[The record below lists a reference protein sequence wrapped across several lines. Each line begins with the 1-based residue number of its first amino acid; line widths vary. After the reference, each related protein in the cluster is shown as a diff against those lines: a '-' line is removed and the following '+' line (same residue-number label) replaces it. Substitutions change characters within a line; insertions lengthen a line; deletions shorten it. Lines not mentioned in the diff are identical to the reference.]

1 MSKINPIFAL
11 VMILNLAI
19 SLPLITCALFSMLI
33 LLEWC
38 NRQLREQHT
47 LFAFMLTATL
57 LYVGHYIYFNR
68 AADLLPLSDILYV
81 SANLTVY
88 PLYLIYIIR
97 LTSKWRAVYWLMLL
111 PGLLAIM
118 ATGTGYIFMTDEE
131 DRMFVHNYL
140 YHNSQTGLTD
150 MALFQAYIRQFCK
163 LVFAIEVIATVVI
176 GSMMIRRYDRMVDEF
191 YADTD
196 DKSMRNI
203 QSILYLVLTIAILSF
218 IVNIIGRARFTDHE
232 IILTTTSLM
241 FSALLFA
248 IGYEG
253 LHRHFSIIDMR
264 TNKEQVSNDDS
275 AALKDAVNRSMTER
289 IIALVE
295 NDKIY
300 LQPDLKLDD
309 LAQMMHTNR
318 TYIYQAVNQQMGI
331 SFNEFINRYRIAH
344 AKRLSEHEEVQLTQN
359 AFSKKEVGHLHLG
372 SVPLSIYQCKKVI
385 QPLLPQ

>member
-68 AADLLPLSDILYV
+68 AVDLLPLSDILYV

-218 IVNIIGRARFTDHE
+218 IVNIIGRARFTNHE

-344 AKRLSEHEEVQLTQN
+344 AKRLMASDPTLSMNDVALQSGFASLSSFYRN
-359 AFSKKEVGHLHLG
+359 MKK
-372 SVPLSIYQCKKVI
+372 YN
-385 QPLLPQ
+385 

>member
-1 MSKINPIFAL
+1 MSKIIPIFAL

-150 MALFQAYIRQFCK
+150 MALFQAYIHQFCK

-295 NDKIY
+295 NGKIY

-344 AKRLSEHEEVQLTQN
+344 AKRLMASDPTLSMNDVALQSGFASLSSFYRN
-359 AFSKKEVGHLHLG
+359 MKK
-372 SVPLSIYQCKKVI
+372 YN
-385 QPLLPQ
+385 

>member
-33 LLEWC
+33 LLEWY

-140 YHNSQTGLTD
+140 YHNSQTELTD

-203 QSILYLVLTIAILSF
+203 QSILYLVLTIAVLSF

-248 IGYEG
+248 IGYQG

-309 LAQMMHTNR
+309 VAQMMHTNR

-344 AKRLSEHEEVQLTQN
+344 AKRLMASDPTLSMNDVALHSGFASLSSFYRN
-359 AFSKKEVGHLHLG
+359 MKK
-372 SVPLSIYQCKKVI
+372 YN
-385 QPLLPQ
+385 

>member
-33 LLEWC
+33 LLEWY

-295 NDKIY
+295 NDNIY

-344 AKRLSEHEEVQLTQN
+344 AKRLMASDPTLSMNDVALLSGFASLSSFYRN
-359 AFSKKEVGHLHLG
+359 MKK
-372 SVPLSIYQCKKVI
+372 YN
-385 QPLLPQ
+385 

>member
-47 LFAFMLTATL
+47 LLAFMLTATL

-203 QSILYLVLTIAILSF
+203 QSILYLVLTIAVLSF

-309 LAQMMHTNR
+309 VAQMMHTNR

-344 AKRLSEHEEVQLTQN
+344 AKRLMASDPTLSMNDVALLSGFASLSSFYRN
-359 AFSKKEVGHLHLG
+359 MKK
-372 SVPLSIYQCKKVI
+372 YN
-385 QPLLPQ
+385 

>member
-203 QSILYLVLTIAILSF
+203 QSILYLVLTIAVLSF

-232 IILTTTSLM
+232 IILTTTSLT

-309 LAQMMHTNR
+309 VAQMMHTNR

-344 AKRLSEHEEVQLTQN
+344 AKRLMASDPTLSMNDVALLSGFASLSSFYRN
-359 AFSKKEVGHLHLG
+359 MKK
-372 SVPLSIYQCKKVI
+372 YN
-385 QPLLPQ
+385 

>member
-11 VMILNLAI
+11 VMIFNLAI

-203 QSILYLVLTIAILSF
+203 QSILYLVLTIAVLSF

-344 AKRLSEHEEVQLTQN
+344 AKRLMASDPTLSMNDVALHSGFASLSSFYRN
-359 AFSKKEVGHLHLG
+359 MKK
-372 SVPLSIYQCKKVI
+372 YN
-385 QPLLPQ
+385 

>member
-68 AADLLPLSDILYV
+68 AVDLLPLSDILYV

-309 LAQMMHTNR
+309 VAQMMHTNR

-344 AKRLSEHEEVQLTQN
+344 AKRLMASDPTLSMNDVALHSGFASLSSFYRN
-359 AFSKKEVGHLHLG
+359 MKK
-372 SVPLSIYQCKKVI
+372 YN
-385 QPLLPQ
+385 

>member
-264 TNKEQVSNDDS
+264 TNKEHVSNDDS

-309 LAQMMHTNR
+309 VAQMMHTNR

-344 AKRLSEHEEVQLTQN
+344 AKRLMASDPTLSMNDVALLSGFASLSSFYRN
-359 AFSKKEVGHLHLG
+359 MKK
-372 SVPLSIYQCKKVI
+372 YN
-385 QPLLPQ
+385 

>member
-97 LTSKWRAVYWLMLL
+97 LTSKWKSFYWLMLI
-111 PGLLAIM
+111 PGFIAMLA
-118 ATGTGYIFMTDEE
+118 TSTGYIVMTDEE
-131 DRMFVHNYL
+131 DRLFVHNYL

-203 QSILYLVLTIAILSF
+203 QSILYLVLTIAVLSF

-344 AKRLSEHEEVQLTQN
+344 AKRLMASDPTLSMNDVALQSGFASLSSFYRN
-359 AFSKKEVGHLHLG
+359 MKKFN
-372 SVPLSIYQCKKVI
+372 
-385 QPLLPQ
+385 

>member
-33 LLEWC
+33 LLEWY

-57 LYVGHYIYFNR
+57 LYVGHYIYFHR
-68 AADLLPLSDILYV
+68 AVDLLPLSDILYV

-97 LTSKWRAVYWLMLL
+97 LTSKWRAVYWLMLI
-111 PGLLAIM
+111 PGFIAML

-140 YHNSQTGLTD
+140 YHNSQTELTD

-203 QSILYLVLTIAILSF
+203 QSILYLVLTIAVLSF

-344 AKRLSEHEEVQLTQN
+344 AKRLMASDPTLSVNDVALQSGFASLSSFYRN
-359 AFSKKEVGHLHLG
+359 MKK
-372 SVPLSIYQCKKVI
+372 YN
-385 QPLLPQ
+385 

>member
-33 LLEWC
+33 LLEWY

-68 AADLLPLSDILYV
+68 AVELLPLSDILYV
-81 SANLTVY
+81 SANITVY

-203 QSILYLVLTIAILSF
+203 QSILYLVLTIAVLSF

-344 AKRLSEHEEVQLTQN
+344 AKRLMASDPTLSMNDVALLSGFASLSSFYRN
-359 AFSKKEVGHLHLG
+359 MKK
-372 SVPLSIYQCKKVI
+372 YN
-385 QPLLPQ
+385 

>member
-33 LLEWC
+33 LLEWY

-68 AADLLPLSDILYV
+68 AVDLLPLSDILYV

-203 QSILYLVLTIAILSF
+203 QSILYLVLTIAVLSF

-344 AKRLSEHEEVQLTQN
+344 AKRLMASDPTLSMNDVALLSGFASLSSFYRN
-359 AFSKKEVGHLHLG
+359 MKK
-372 SVPLSIYQCKKVI
+372 YN
-385 QPLLPQ
+385 

>member
-68 AADLLPLSDILYV
+68 AVDLLPLSDILYV

-218 IVNIIGRARFTDHE
+218 IVNIIGLARFTDHE
-232 IILTTTSLM
+232 IILTTTSLT

-248 IGYEG
+248 IGYQG

-309 LAQMMHTNR
+309 VAQMMHTNR

-344 AKRLSEHEEVQLTQN
+344 AKRLMASDPTLSMNDVALHSGFASLSSFYRN
-359 AFSKKEVGHLHLG
+359 MKK
-372 SVPLSIYQCKKVI
+372 YN
-385 QPLLPQ
+385 

>member
-140 YHNSQTGLTD
+140 YHNSQTELTD

-309 LAQMMHTNR
+309 VAQMMHTNR

-344 AKRLSEHEEVQLTQN
+344 AKRLMASDPTLSMNDVALQSGFASLSSFYRN
-359 AFSKKEVGHLHLG
+359 MKK
-372 SVPLSIYQCKKVI
+372 YN
-385 QPLLPQ
+385 

>member
-33 LLEWC
+33 LLEWY

-68 AADLLPLSDILYV
+68 AVDLLPLSDILYV

-344 AKRLSEHEEVQLTQN
+344 AKRLMASDPTLSMNDVALLSGFASLSSFYRN
-359 AFSKKEVGHLHLG
+359 MKK
-372 SVPLSIYQCKKVI
+372 YN
-385 QPLLPQ
+385 

>member
-97 LTSKWRAVYWLMLL
+97 LTSKWKSVYWLMLL

-140 YHNSQTGLTD
+140 YHNSQTELTD

-203 QSILYLVLTIAILSF
+203 QSILYLVLTIAVLSF

-309 LAQMMHTNR
+309 VAQMMHTNR

-344 AKRLSEHEEVQLTQN
+344 AKRLMASDPTLSMNDVALHSGFASLSSFYRN
-359 AFSKKEVGHLHLG
+359 MKK
-372 SVPLSIYQCKKVI
+372 YN
-385 QPLLPQ
+385 

>member
-33 LLEWC
+33 LLEWY

-140 YHNSQTGLTD
+140 YHNSQTELTD
-150 MALFQAYIRQFCK
+150 MAVFQAYIRQFCK

-203 QSILYLVLTIAILSF
+203 QSILYLVLTIAVLSF

-232 IILTTTSLM
+232 IILTTTSLT

-344 AKRLSEHEEVQLTQN
+344 AKRLMASDPTLSMNDVALLSGFASLSSFYRN
-359 AFSKKEVGHLHLG
+359 MKK
-372 SVPLSIYQCKKVI
+372 YN
-385 QPLLPQ
+385 

>member
-11 VMILNLAI
+11 VMIFNLAI

-47 LFAFMLTATL
+47 LLAFMLTATL

-264 TNKEQVSNDDS
+264 TNKEQV
-275 AALKDAVNRSMTER
+275 
-289 IIALVE
+289 VE

-309 LAQMMHTNR
+309 VAQMMHTNR

-344 AKRLSEHEEVQLTQN
+344 AKRLMASDPTLSMNDVALLSGFASLSSFYRN
-359 AFSKKEVGHLHLG
+359 MKK
-372 SVPLSIYQCKKVI
+372 YN
-385 QPLLPQ
+385 

>member
-33 LLEWC
+33 LLEWY

-140 YHNSQTGLTD
+140 YHNSQTELTD

-203 QSILYLVLTIAILSF
+203 QSILYLVLTIAVLSF

-344 AKRLSEHEEVQLTQN
+344 AKRLMASDPTLSMNDVALHSGFASLSSFYRN
-359 AFSKKEVGHLHLG
+359 MKK
-372 SVPLSIYQCKKVI
+372 YN
-385 QPLLPQ
+385 

>member
-33 LLEWC
+33 LLEWY

-97 LTSKWRAVYWLMLL
+97 LTSKWRAVYWLMLI
-111 PGLLAIM
+111 PGFIAML

-344 AKRLSEHEEVQLTQN
+344 AKRLMASDPTLSMNDVALLSGFASLSSFYRN
-359 AFSKKEVGHLHLG
+359 MKK
-372 SVPLSIYQCKKVI
+372 YN
-385 QPLLPQ
+385 

>member
-68 AADLLPLSDILYV
+68 AVDLLPLSDILYV

-203 QSILYLVLTIAILSF
+203 QSILYLVLTIAVLSF
-218 IVNIIGRARFTDHE
+218 VVNIIGRARFTDHE

-248 IGYEG
+248 IGYQG

-264 TNKEQVSNDDS
+264 TNKEHVSNDDS

-309 LAQMMHTNR
+309 VAQMMHTNR

-344 AKRLSEHEEVQLTQN
+344 AKRLMASDPTLSMNDVALHSGFASLSSFYRN
-359 AFSKKEVGHLHLG
+359 MKK
-372 SVPLSIYQCKKVI
+372 YN
-385 QPLLPQ
+385 

>member
-33 LLEWC
+33 LLEWY

-140 YHNSQTGLTD
+140 YHNSQTELTD

-203 QSILYLVLTIAILSF
+203 QSILYLVLTIAVLSF

-344 AKRLSEHEEVQLTQN
+344 AKRLMASDPSLSMNDVALHSGFASLSSFYRN
-359 AFSKKEVGHLHLG
+359 MKK
-372 SVPLSIYQCKKVI
+372 YN
-385 QPLLPQ
+385 

>member
-33 LLEWC
+33 LLEWY

-232 IILTTTSLM
+232 IILTTTSLT

-344 AKRLSEHEEVQLTQN
+344 AKRLMASDPTLSMNDVALLSGFASLSSFYRN
-359 AFSKKEVGHLHLG
+359 MKK
-372 SVPLSIYQCKKVI
+372 YN
-385 QPLLPQ
+385 

>member
-33 LLEWC
+33 LMEWY

-131 DRMFVHNYL
+131 GRMFVHNYL

-203 QSILYLVLTIAILSF
+203 QSILYLVLTIAVLSF

-344 AKRLSEHEEVQLTQN
+344 AKRLMASDPTLSMNDVALLSGFASLSSFYRN
-359 AFSKKEVGHLHLG
+359 MKK
-372 SVPLSIYQCKKVI
+372 YN
-385 QPLLPQ
+385 

>member
-47 LFAFMLTATL
+47 LLAFMLTATL

-232 IILTTTSLM
+232 IILTTTSLT

-309 LAQMMHTNR
+309 VAQMMHTNR

-344 AKRLSEHEEVQLTQN
+344 AKRLMASDPTLSMNDVALLSGFASLSSFYRN
-359 AFSKKEVGHLHLG
+359 MKK
-372 SVPLSIYQCKKVI
+372 YN
-385 QPLLPQ
+385 

>member
-11 VMILNLAI
+11 VMIFNLAI

-68 AADLLPLSDILYV
+68 AVDLLPLSDILYV

-309 LAQMMHTNR
+309 VAQMMHTNR

-344 AKRLSEHEEVQLTQN
+344 AKRLMASDPTLSMNDVALHSGFASLSSFYRN
-359 AFSKKEVGHLHLG
+359 MKK
-372 SVPLSIYQCKKVI
+372 YN
-385 QPLLPQ
+385 

>member
-33 LLEWC
+33 LLEWY

-68 AADLLPLSDILYV
+68 AVDLLPLSDILYV

-97 LTSKWRAVYWLMLL
+97 LTSKWRAVYWLMLI
-111 PGLLAIM
+111 PGFIAMLA
-118 ATGTGYIFMTDEE
+118 TSTGYIVMTDEE
-131 DRMFVHNYL
+131 DRLFVHNYL

-203 QSILYLVLTIAILSF
+203 QSILYLVLTISILSF

-344 AKRLSEHEEVQLTQN
+344 AKRLMASDPTLSMNDVALQSGFASLSSFYRN
-359 AFSKKEVGHLHLG
+359 MKKFN
-372 SVPLSIYQCKKVI
+372 
-385 QPLLPQ
+385 

>member
-68 AADLLPLSDILYV
+68 AVDLLPLSDILYV

-218 IVNIIGRARFTDHE
+218 IVNIIGRARFTDHK
-232 IILTTTSLM
+232 IILATTSLM

-248 IGYEG
+248 IGYQG

-309 LAQMMHTNR
+309 VAQMMHTNR

-344 AKRLSEHEEVQLTQN
+344 AKRLMASDPTLSMNDVALHSGFASLSSFYRN
-359 AFSKKEVGHLHLG
+359 MKK
-372 SVPLSIYQCKKVI
+372 YN
-385 QPLLPQ
+385 

>member
-203 QSILYLVLTIAILSF
+203 QSILYLVLTIAVLSF
-218 IVNIIGRARFTDHE
+218 IVNIIGRARFTDHK
-232 IILTTTSLM
+232 IILATTSLM

-248 IGYEG
+248 IGYQG

-344 AKRLSEHEEVQLTQN
+344 AKRLMASDPTLSMNDVALHSGFASLSSFYRN
-359 AFSKKEVGHLHLG
+359 MKK
-372 SVPLSIYQCKKVI
+372 YN
-385 QPLLPQ
+385 

>member
-68 AADLLPLSDILYV
+68 AVDLLPLSDILYV

-203 QSILYLVLTIAILSF
+203 QSILYLLLTIAVLSF

-232 IILTTTSLM
+232 IILATTSLM

-309 LAQMMHTNR
+309 VAQMMHTNR

-344 AKRLSEHEEVQLTQN
+344 AKRLMASDPTLSMNDVALLSGFASLSSFYRN
-359 AFSKKEVGHLHLG
+359 MKK
-372 SVPLSIYQCKKVI
+372 YN
-385 QPLLPQ
+385 

>member
-1 MSKINPIFAL
+1 MSKINLIFAL

-140 YHNSQTGLTD
+140 YHNSQTELTD

-203 QSILYLVLTIAILSF
+203 QSILYLVLTIAVLSF

-344 AKRLSEHEEVQLTQN
+344 AKRLMASDPTLSMNDVALLSGFASLSSFYRN
-359 AFSKKEVGHLHLG
+359 MKK
-372 SVPLSIYQCKKVI
+372 YN
-385 QPLLPQ
+385 

>member
-81 SANLTVY
+81 SANITVY

-118 ATGTGYIFMTDEE
+118 ATGTGYIVMTDEE

-203 QSILYLVLTIAILSF
+203 QSILYLVLTIAVLSF

-264 TNKEQVSNDDS
+264 TNKEQVANDDS

-344 AKRLSEHEEVQLTQN
+344 AKRLMASDPTLSMNDVALQSGFASLSSFYRN
-359 AFSKKEVGHLHLG
+359 MKK
-372 SVPLSIYQCKKVI
+372 YN
-385 QPLLPQ
+385 

>member
-11 VMILNLAI
+11 VMIFNLAI

-68 AADLLPLSDILYV
+68 AVDLLPLSDILYV

-344 AKRLSEHEEVQLTQN
+344 AKRLMASDPTLSMNDVALHSGFASLSSFYRN
-359 AFSKKEVGHLHLG
+359 MKK
-372 SVPLSIYQCKKVI
+372 YN
-385 QPLLPQ
+385 

>member
-203 QSILYLVLTIAILSF
+203 QSILYLVLTIAVLSF

-232 IILTTTSLM
+232 IILTTTSLT

-309 LAQMMHTNR
+309 VAQMMHTNR

-344 AKRLSEHEEVQLTQN
+344 AKRLMASDPTLSMNDVALHSGFASLSSFYRN
-359 AFSKKEVGHLHLG
+359 MKK
-372 SVPLSIYQCKKVI
+372 YN
-385 QPLLPQ
+385 

>member
-33 LLEWC
+33 LLEWY

-57 LYVGHYIYFNR
+57 LYVGHYIYFHR
-68 AADLLPLSDILYV
+68 AVDLLPLSDILYV

-344 AKRLSEHEEVQLTQN
+344 AKRLMASDPTLSMNDVALLSGFASLSSFYRN
-359 AFSKKEVGHLHLG
+359 MKK
-372 SVPLSIYQCKKVI
+372 YN
-385 QPLLPQ
+385 

>member
-33 LLEWC
+33 LLEWY

-97 LTSKWRAVYWLMLL
+97 LTSKWRAFYWLMLI
-111 PGLLAIM
+111 PGFIAMLA
-118 ATGTGYIFMTDEE
+118 TSTGYIVMTDEE

-203 QSILYLVLTIAILSF
+203 QSILYLVLTISILSF

-344 AKRLSEHEEVQLTQN
+344 AKRLMASDPTLSMNDVALLSGFASLSSFYRN
-359 AFSKKEVGHLHLG
+359 MKK
-372 SVPLSIYQCKKVI
+372 YN
-385 QPLLPQ
+385 

>member
-33 LLEWC
+33 LMEWC

-203 QSILYLVLTIAILSF
+203 QSILYLVLTIAVLSF

-344 AKRLSEHEEVQLTQN
+344 AKRLMASDPTLSMNDVALLSGFASLSSFYRN
-359 AFSKKEVGHLHLG
+359 MKK
-372 SVPLSIYQCKKVI
+372 YN
-385 QPLLPQ
+385 

>member
-33 LLEWC
+33 LLEWY

-68 AADLLPLSDILYV
+68 AVDLLPLSDILYV

-140 YHNSQTGLTD
+140 YHNSQTELTD

-344 AKRLSEHEEVQLTQN
+344 AKRLMASDPTLSMNDVALLSGFASLSSFYRN
-359 AFSKKEVGHLHLG
+359 MKK
-372 SVPLSIYQCKKVI
+372 YN
-385 QPLLPQ
+385 

>member
-33 LLEWC
+33 LLEWY

-203 QSILYLVLTIAILSF
+203 Q
-218 IVNIIGRARFTDHE
+218 
-232 IILTTTSLM
+232 
-241 FSALLFA
+241 
-248 IGYEG
+248 
-253 LHRHFSIIDMR
+253 
-264 TNKEQVSNDDS
+264 
-275 AALKDAVNRSMTER
+275 
-289 IIALVE
+289 
-295 NDKIY
+295 
-300 LQPDLKLDD
+300 
-309 LAQMMHTNR
+309 
-318 TYIYQAVNQQMGI
+318 
-331 SFNEFINRYRIAH
+331 
-344 AKRLSEHEEVQLTQN
+344 
-359 AFSKKEVGHLHLG
+359 
-372 SVPLSIYQCKKVI
+372 
-385 QPLLPQ
+385 